1 MPELVTPD
9 GAPVALPDPERR
21 DEIDREFSRAM
32 STDEPGGIQ
41 APPRRQEKPA
51 AAEAAK
57 PRGRGRPRKDPDAK
71 PRVTQKAPEPPA
83 GAAPVDYD
91 EAAASVVTLGWAT
104 LAGVPWT
111 TPYACVVDANA
122 PQLAG
127 ALANGARQNAKIAG
141 FLDRAMTG
149 GGGVWALQM
158 ASVGANMAVQ
168 TLELMR
174 DPDLRRFAT
183 EQTRTKFRTWL
194 KANGVEIPDEQ
205 PAEAQSAPV
214 AA

>member
-9 GAPVALPDPERR
+9 GAPVALPDPEQRA
-21 DEIDREFSRAM
+21 EIDREFSRAM
-32 STDEPGGIQ
+32 AADEPGGIQ
-41 APPRRQEKPA
+41 PPPRRPEKPA
-51 AAEAAK
+51 AAEAPK
-57 PRGRGRPRKDPDAK
+57 RRPGRPRKDPDAK
-71 PRVTQKAPEPPA
+71 PRVAEKPPAAPA

-111 TPYACVVDANA
+111 APYACVVDANA

-127 ALANGARQNAKIAG
+127 ALANGAKQNAKIAG
-141 FLDRAMTG
+141 FLDRAMNG

-174 DPDLRRFAT
+174 DPALRQAAT
-183 EQTRTKFRTWL
+183 AQTRTKFRAFL
-194 KANGVEIPDEQ
+194 KANGVNVPDEQ